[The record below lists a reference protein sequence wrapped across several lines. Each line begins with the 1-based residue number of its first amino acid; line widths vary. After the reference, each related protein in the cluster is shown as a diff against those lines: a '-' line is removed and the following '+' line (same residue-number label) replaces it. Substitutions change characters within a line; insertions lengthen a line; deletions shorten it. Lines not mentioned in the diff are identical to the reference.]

1 MSRMDGVKI
10 CNMIRNGLQT
20 KEIAQLCSI
29 SLATVN
35 RHREHI
41 RRKLGITN
49 SKRNLVTYLQS
60 NMAGE

>member
-1 MSRMDGVKI
+1 
-10 CNMIRNGLQT
+10 MIRNGLQT
-20 KEIAQLCSI
+20 KEIAELCSI

-49 SKRNLVTYLQS
+49 SKRNLLTYLQS
-60 NMAGE
+60 NMQDAL

>member
-1 MSRMDGVKI
+1 VSRMDGVKI

-20 KEIAQLCSI
+20 KEIAELCTI

-49 SKRNLVTYLQS
+49 SKRNLVTYLQT

>member
-20 KEIAQLCSI
+20 KEIAELCSI

-60 NMAGE
+60 NMAGK